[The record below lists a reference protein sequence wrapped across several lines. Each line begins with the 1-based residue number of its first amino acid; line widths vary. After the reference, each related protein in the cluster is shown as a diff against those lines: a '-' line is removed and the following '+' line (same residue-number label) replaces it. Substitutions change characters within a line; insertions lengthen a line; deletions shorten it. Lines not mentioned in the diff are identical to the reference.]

1 MMWTSIRRIRLLAV
15 AVVVVV
21 LATSVQARAS
31 DGGVRLP
38 WPEQSRR
45 QPDGQNG
52 RVAGMA
58 LDGTGRPLADHR
70 VELRVR
76 TLSGRLRATQTVA
89 TAMTDARG
97 QFAFTGLAPGI
108 FEVAVLRG
116 DTILRT
122 SAPIQLSAGAMDH
135 TVTLSESTGVS
146 FSFEDLRAH
155 VKPGATV
162 KVTDTSGTE
171 TTGTVADVSPSSLAL
186 LVNGVRRELPE
197 TQVRQ
202 ITRRRGSRLGRGAL
216 IGAAVGAGVG
226 FGIVGVAGG
235 CSSSGDAE
243 CQGIMFATILVTTA
257 AGTAAGAGIG
267 LSIKKSETIFLAPVL
282 PESARLTVSPIA
294 SKTRQG
300 LALSISF

>member
-1 MMWTSIRRIRLLAV
+1 
-15 AVVVVV
+15 
-21 LATSVQARAS
+21 
-31 DGGVRLP
+31 
-38 WPEQSRR
+38 
-45 QPDGQNG
+45 
-52 RVAGMA
+52 
-58 LDGTGRPLADHR
+58 
-70 VELRVR
+70 
-76 TLSGRLRATQTVA
+76 
-89 TAMTDARG
+89 
-97 QFAFTGLAPGI
+97 
-108 FEVAVLRG
+108 
-116 DTILRT
+116 
-122 SAPIQLSAGAMDH
+122 
-135 TVTLSESTGVS
+135 
-146 FSFEDLRAH
+146 
-155 VKPGATV
+155 V